1 VCRLLL
7 ASLNIGVVP
16 GSYLSPEKKDT
27 EQITRG
33 NGMGDAY
40 TATLA

>member
-16 GSYLSPEKKDT
+16 GSYLWPEKIDT

-33 NGMGDAY
+33 NGMGDVY